1 MLNAHPRSARGA
13 TMIEVLVAV
22 IIVIIGLLGL
32 AGLQA
37 KAGQVE
43 VESFQRAQAVELLQ
57 DMVDRIS
64 ANRKN
69 SMDYAVG
76 TTWGTDQ
83 GELNCAGKT
92 GADLDLCEWNN
103 SLLGASESNNGL
115 SVGAMIGA
123 RGCVDN
129 ISPTMPRVFQVSVVW
144 QGTVATKSPGTACG
158 QNLYGTSAGGVELR
172 RAVVATVVIAC
183 LQNDPI
189 SGNCTT
195 P

>member
-1 MLNAHPRSARGA
+1 MLIAHPGRARGA

-43 VESFQRAQAVELLQ
+43 VESFQRAQAVEILQ

-64 ANRKN
+64 ANRKH
-69 SMDYAVG
+69 SIDYADG
-76 TTWGTDQ
+76 TVWGTDQ
-83 GELNCAGKT
+83 GAVDCTGKT
-92 GADLDLCEWNN
+92 AAALDLCEWNN
-103 SLLGASESNNGL
+103 SLIGASESNNGL

-123 RGCVDN
+123 RGCIDN
-129 ISPTMPRVFQVSVVW
+129 TNPVMPRVFQVTVVW
-144 QGTVATKSPGTACG
+144 QGTVATKAPGSLCG
-158 QNLYGTSAGGVELR
+158 QNLYGANDALR
-172 RAVVATVVIAC
+172 RAVTATVVIAC

-189 SGNCTT
+189 TGNCTT

>member
-1 MLNAHPRSARGA
+1 MLNSNMRRSGGA

-43 VESFQRAQAVELLQ
+43 EESFQRAQAVEILQ

-69 SMDYAVG
+69 SMSYSVG
-76 TTWGTDQ
+76 TVWGTDQ
-83 GELNCAGKT
+83 GEIACAGKT

-123 RGCVDN
+123 RGCIDN
-129 ISPTMPRVFQVSVVW
+129 VSPTMPRVFQVSVVW
-144 QGTVATKSPGTACG
+144 QGTVATKAPGTACG
-158 QNLYGTSAGGVELR
+158 QGLYGANDALR
-172 RAVVATVVIAC
+172 RAVTATVVIGC

-189 SGNCTT
+189 TGNCTT

>member
-1 MLNAHPRSARGA
+1 MLTRQQRGA

-22 IIVIIGLLGL
+22 VIVIIGLLGL

-69 SMDYAVG
+69 SMQYATASV
-76 TTWGTDQ
+76 WGTDQ
-83 GELNCAGKT
+83 AIIDCTGKT

-103 SLLGASESNNGL
+103 ALLGASESNNGL
-115 SVGAMIGA
+115 AVGAMVGA

-129 ISPTMPRVFQVSVVW
+129 VSPTMPRIFQVSVVW
-144 QGTVATKSPGTACG
+144 QGTVATKAPGTQCG
-158 QNLYGTSAGGVELR
+158 AGLYGTNDALR
-172 RAVVATVVIAC
+172 RAVVATVVIGC

>member
-1 MLNAHPRSARGA
+1 MLIPHPRARGA
-13 TMIEVLVAV
+13 TMIEVLVAIV
-22 IIVIIGLLGL
+22 IVIIGLLGI

-43 VESFQRAQAVELLQ
+43 VESYQRAQAVEILQ

-69 SMDYAVG
+69 SMSYADG
-76 TTWGTDQ
+76 TVWGTGQ
-83 GELNCAGKT
+83 NEIVCVGKT

-103 SLLGASESNNGL
+103 SLLGASESVSGL

-123 RGCVDN
+123 RGCIDN
-129 ISPTMPRVFQVSVVW
+129 VNPVMPRVFQVSVVW
-144 QGTVATKSPGTACG
+144 QGTVATKAPGTACG
-158 QNLYGTSAGGVELR
+158 QGLYGGNDALR
-172 RAVVATVVIAC
+172 RAVVATVVIGC
-183 LQNDPI
+183 LQNDPV
-189 SGNCTT
+189 SGNCVT

>member
-1 MLNAHPRSARGA
+1 MLNANPRSARGA

-43 VESFQRAQAVELLQ
+43 VESFQRAQAVEILQ

-69 SMDYAVG
+69 SMSYSIG
-76 TTWGTDQ
+76 TVWGADQ
-83 GELNCAGKT
+83 GELACAGKT

-103 SLLGASESNNGL
+103 SLVGASETNNGL

-123 RGCVDN
+123 RGCIDN
-129 ISPTMPRVFQVSVVW
+129 VSPVMPRVFQVSVVW
-144 QGTVATKSPGTACG
+144 QGTVATKAPGTACG
-158 QNLYGTSAGGVELR
+158 QGDYGA
-172 RAVVATVVIAC
+172 I
-183 LQNDPI
+183 
-189 SGNCTT
+189 
-195 P
+195 

>member
-1 MLNAHPRSARGA
+1 MQLIAHPRRARGA

-37 KAGQVE
+37 KAGQVQ
-43 VESFQRAQAVELLQ
+43 VESFQRAQAVEILQ

-64 ANRKN
+64 ANRKS
-69 SMDYAVG
+69 SMSYATG
-76 TTWGTDQ
+76 TVWGTDH
-83 GELNCAGKT
+83 GEVACTGKT

-123 RGCVDN
+123 RGCIDN
-129 ISPTMPRVFQVSVVW
+129 VSPVMPRVFQVSVVW
-144 QGTVATKSPGTACG
+144 QGTVATKAPGSLCG
-158 QNLYGTSAGGVELR
+158 QNLYGANDALR
-172 RAVVATVVIAC
+172 RAVTATVVIAC

-189 SGNCTT
+189 TGNCTT

>member
-1 MLNAHPRSARGA
+1 MLIAHPGRARGA

-43 VESFQRAQAVELLQ
+43 VESFQRAQAVEILQ

-69 SMDYAVG
+69 SMSYATATV
-76 TTWGTDQ
+76 WGTDE
-83 GELNCAGKT
+83 GAIACAGKT

-115 SVGAMIGA
+115 SAGAMIGA

-129 ISPTMPRVFQVSVVW
+129 ITPTMPRVFQVTVVW
-144 QGTVATKSPGTACG
+144 QGTVATKAPGSLCG
-158 QNLYGTSAGGVELR
+158 QNLYGANDALR
-172 RAVVATVVIAC
+172 RAVTATVVIAC

-189 SGNCTT
+189 TGNCTT